1 IDSVVAWDRGSYRF
15 ECSDRQRELRTKVFP
30 KVTTRLAS
38 TITATSTTLSVTSTE
53 GFEMVPHT
61 ASFSDAPS
69 TSVCY
74 VRVNKTKEI
83 IRFTGIG
90 SPASFTSCTRGVF
103 GTIPQAVTVNTSEDQ
118 EKWPELEL
126 VYYLEMPAP
135 QMAYALATGVILD
148 SGSPLATLPDGYH
161 AGI

>member
-1 IDSVVAWDRGSYRF
+1 
-15 ECSDRQRELRTKVFP
+15 SDRQRELRQKIFP
-30 KVTTRLAS
+30 KVTTRLRQ
-38 TITATSTTLSVTSTE
+38 TITESSTTLLVTSAA
-53 GFEMVPHT
+53 GFAMVPHT

-74 VRVNKTKEI
+74 VRVTKTKEI

-90 SPASFTSCTRGVF
+90 SPASFTGCTRGVF
-103 GTIPQAVTVNTSEDQ
+103 GTIPQPVTVDTSQDQ

-135 QMAYALATGVILD
+135 QMAYALATGIILD